1 MNQKDF
7 KNKSEMQIF
16 LSYFRP
22 HRKLFLLD
30 MVCALAIAVIDLA
43 FPFISRWCMYKLL
56 PDNAWRTFW
65 TVMVVVFCAYILRSV
80 FTYII
85 TYWGHTFGVRVETD
99 FRHDL
104 FQHIQE
110 LSYAYFDNARVGQLM
125 SQLTSELLIL
135 RNLHITHRRIF
146 LYRQ

>member
-80 FTYII
+80 LPILLLTGDIAGKMLWKFII
-85 TYWGHTFGVRVETD
+85 T
-99 FRHDL
+99 RH
-104 FQHIQE
+104 IPMEE
-110 LSYAYFDNARVGQLM
+110 LRNQRQI
-125 SQLTSELLIL
+125 LLI
-135 RNLHITHRRIF
+135 
-146 LYRQ
+146 

>member
-56 PDNAWRTFW
+56 PDNA
-65 TVMVVVFCAYILRSV
+65 YILRSV

-85 TYWGHTFGVRVETD
+85 TYWGHSWKRCCG
-99 FRHDL
+99 
-104 FQHIQE
+104 
-110 LSYAYFDNARVGQLM
+110 S
-125 SQLTSELLIL
+125 LL
-135 RNLHITHRRIF
+135 
-146 LYRQ
+146 

>member
-80 FTYII
+80 FKFII
-85 TYWGHTFGVRVETD
+85 T
-99 FRHDL
+99 RH
-104 FQHIQE
+104 IPME
-110 LSYAYFDNARVGQLM
+110 
-125 SQLTSELLIL
+125 EL
-135 RNLHITHRRIF
+135 RNQ
-146 LYRQ
+146 RQILLDMRKQMN